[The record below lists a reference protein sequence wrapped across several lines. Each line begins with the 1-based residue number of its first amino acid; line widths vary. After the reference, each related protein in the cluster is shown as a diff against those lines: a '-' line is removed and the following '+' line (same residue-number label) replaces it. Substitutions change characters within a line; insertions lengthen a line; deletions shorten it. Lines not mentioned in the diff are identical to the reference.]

1 MMSSC
6 CQFVF
11 VTGVGQEMML
21 VTWSLGDVG
30 SGCGAGAGGLEEPP
44 VNALETGRPPL
55 DDGQGHR
62 QGLGY
67 G

>member
-1 MMSSC
+1 
-6 CQFVF
+6 
-11 VTGVGQEMML
+11 